1 MDTQFNTLAEQAKR
15 VQGEVKEVH
24 QQTESLIKNQ
34 AKNIEDSTDFNKNF
48 QGVLSNAR
56 SNGTDNQAVLNFLS
70 NPVVT
75 EKSNLVAEKRNQMVF
90 KVLKDATKTEIKAAV
105 ELLFN
110 VKVASVTTTTTKA
123 KVKRFGR
130 TLGRRSDV
138 KKAYISL
145 VAGQELDLEA
155 AAAAADKE

>member
-1 MDTQFNTLAEQAKR
+1 MNQERLMKVILAPI
-15 VQGEVKEVH
+15 V
-24 QQTESLIKNQ
+24 S
-34 AKNIEDSTDFNKNF
+34 
-48 QGVLSNAR
+48 
-56 SNGTDNQAVLNFLS
+56 
-70 NPVVT
+70 
-75 EKSNLVAEKRNQMVF
+75 EKSNMLAEKRNQMVF

-110 VKVASVTTTTTKA
+110 IQVASVTTTTTKG
-123 KVKRFGR
+123 KTKRFGR

>member
-1 MDTQFNTLAEQAKR
+1 MNQERLMKVVLA
-15 VQGEVKEVH
+15 
-24 QQTESLIKNQ
+24 
-34 AKNIEDSTDFNKNF
+34 
-48 QGVLSNAR
+48 
-56 SNGTDNQAVLNFLS
+56 
-70 NPVVT
+70 PVVT

-110 VKVASVTTTTTKA
+110 VKVASVTTTTKGKA
-123 KVKRFGR
+123 KRFGR
-130 TLGRRSDV
+130 TIGRRSDV
-138 KKAYISL
+138 KKAYVSL